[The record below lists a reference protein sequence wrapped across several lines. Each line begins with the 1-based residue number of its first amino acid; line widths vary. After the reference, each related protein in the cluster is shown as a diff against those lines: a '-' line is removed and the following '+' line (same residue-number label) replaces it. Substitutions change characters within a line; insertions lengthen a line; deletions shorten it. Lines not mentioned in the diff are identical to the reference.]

1 MNELKEIKHTE
12 IHIRKNEFRC
22 IRNILNREQLYKGD
36 PILLMYVASHDGK
49 TQSEIAKE
57 LCIKPASLTVM
68 VKRMEQA
75 GLIVRKADEKDMR
88 ITRVF
93 ISETGKETS
102 RKTARLF
109 EEVVEQIYQEADFL
123 LDLHGGD
130 VNEAMTPLVFYPAT
144 AAPEVTAQARE
155 AAQHLEVLY
164 RIPSTAQNG
173 LYSYAAQ
180 CGIPALLM
188 EVGGMGLWTEEQVE
202 LELRSIQSLMGYL
215 DMGPTP
221 VKNSR
226 QQETME
232 MCYTEAD
239 TPGLWFPEVKAEQ
252 LISAGQMLGRI
263 EDLEGRIL
271 QTIHARWD
279 GMALYH
285 TVSLG
290 VTTGDALVAYG
301 KIG

>member
-109 EEVVEQIYQEADFL
+109 EEVVEQIYQ
-123 LDLHGGD
+123 G
-130 VNEAMTPLVFYPAT
+130 V
-144 AAPEVTAQARE
+144 
-155 AAQHLEVLY
+155 
-164 RIPSTAQNG
+164 S
-173 LYSYAAQ
+173 
-180 CGIPALLM
+180 
-188 EVGGMGLWTEEQVE
+188 EEQLKVYYAVLKIIE
-202 LELRSIQSLMGYL
+202 RNLEQMAGSSGLNSATTLDRS
-215 DMGPTP
+215 D
-221 VKNSR
+221 
-226 QQETME
+226 QEE
-232 MCYTEAD
+232 C
-239 TPGLWFPEVKAEQ
+239 
-252 LISAGQMLGRI
+252 
-263 EDLEGRIL
+263 
-271 QTIHARWD
+271 
-279 GMALYH
+279 
-285 TVSLG
+285 
-290 VTTGDALVAYG
+290 
-301 KIG
+301 